1 MKALCLAL
9 ALLCA
14 VQLRTQAYSVGSTTG
29 YSTSSRYTS
38 SSSSS
43 TSSSGSASCCQLSS
57 WAYAHY
63 NEVRQFASHLR
74 LEYNYMS
81 QGSSTGHRTSGAQWD
96 ASIINLTGKTS
107 TELDA
112 LVRRVS
118 EQLVTDMRK
127 GLLPYTTIVA
137 PNFFESKAAET
148 LESVVV
154 DSDDFDQQQQQQ
166 QIEIGH
172 FQPVDLSNFD
182 EVRNYAYPAEVKVI
196 DGKTYV
202 VHKNCT
208 EATKVSGDGSF
219 SSPMVTVRSR
229 NRTTITSSGG
239 MPTYGYSSNGGYS
252 SGSLVSGGASSY
264 PSPVYG
270 QPSGSSSTTTT
281 VRHKIYDWANQHMEP
296 TVMGYNSVVNVAGSD
311 SYQPASRIPITGS
324 SNADVET
331 FGVGNHLY
339 RPNLS
344 PGSTVTVR
352 RYNKT
357 IITNPDGTNTVSG
370 SELNRKWVDGKLV
383 YDSQRP
389 FGEWSVPRGE
399 AWKQEERERFFWFL
413 TQGNITPQRLEE
425 WQRQQEERLLAMA
438 ERYQTTTEDI
448 QAWHRSELDRYRVL
462 LGQYQ
467 AQNPNLT
474 GWKRTE
480 AGRLD
485 WLIHQN
491 SVTRDELERWQRENN
506 DKLVQLARQYN
517 ISLQEL
523 KNWQI
528 EELNRLYAYF
538 NDQNN
543 SMISRPINSGSLRS
557 NEQERLEELIR
568 QHNATIAHLQ
578 NSIRLDQQK
587 LSDLGQ
593 KYRGNVQ
600 DMQKW
605 LKDELARL
613 NGIIN
618 ESRSEVTRV
627 TEWQRSERERLEN
640 VVKQHRG
647 SVEELEAQMA
657 RDRNQIQALAA
668 KYHVSLEE
676 LEKWQSAELERLHSQ
691 SQTKLEMDIKEWQQ
705 RERERLKVIVN
716 TNDLTIEEFQ
726 AKIMSDRSRLEDL
739 AKTYKIQVSE
749 VEDWIRNEI
758 KNFQSQGLLKEVE
771 KELEAWQQ
779 KERERLNS
787 IVRQN
792 ELTVEELEK
801 KIKEDQAHLYSMAN
815 MYQVRVEE
823 IEDWLKKELLRLQGE
838 GLVKVEDLKDWQK
851 QEREV
856 ILKIVQ
862 ENKLT
867 IEEFEKK
874 LLADRRRLQELSQN
888 YNVQTSEIEGWIK
901 KEGERL
907 QSLGLLQIQ
916 EQLSNWQKN
925 ERQRLLELVNKNN
938 LSIDELQENIKK
950 DRQHVYALAHQNQV
964 RVEEVEEWIKNEIHK
979 LQQEGLIEMEKLKDW
994 QSLWRGNLTNMVK
1007 ERDFTVEEF
1016 HKWLLEDR
1024 KRLQDLAMQ
1033 HNVHIEEIEQ
1043 WVRNEEQRFI
1053 SMGLLKPNEKLTNW
1067 QEVERRYL
1075 ERITQEQYHSTEQL
1089 EQRLRQDRELLEKL
1103 ARDYSIQV
1111 EEIEQWM
1118 KKELA
1123 RLRDDGQLQIDN
1135 LTAWQIAERER
1146 LEELIKQN
1154 KVWSVEEFE
1163 SVLRE
1168 DREHMQKMA
1177 FQYHTSVEE
1186 IEKWIQSEVARLQQ
1200 QGKLDIEKLTE
1211 WQKTENARI
1220 LSLLQQ
1226 QSSITVE
1233 EFEQKVQKDKRFL
1246 INLANQYHV
1255 SVVEIE
1261 AYVKKVIDDLRNKGK
1276 FEVENLQTWQI
1287 VERDYIKQLIGQYK
1301 NELSTAD
1308 YEQKLLAD
1316 RAHLRQLSDQYRINI
1331 AQIEKW
1337 MIEELKRLR
1346 KDSADHVQKLA
1357 EWQVAEAQRLKE
1369 LIRQNNRLSYV
1380 EFEVELNKERQ
1391 RLQELAKQYSIS
1403 VEEVEVWLRQQL
1415 VNLKTTGQ
1423 IQVENLTQW
1432 QTDEQERLI
1441 EMLLQQQN
1449 TVSYDEFEAQLRR
1462 DREHLQQLAREYSVS
1477 VEQIEMWMRDELQRL
1492 KNSGLL
1498 QVEQLTQWQKTERD
1512 RLQDWL
1518 NQQNNATTYEEFNEF
1533 LRRDKARL
1541 ERIAQDY
1548 HVTVEEVESWVQQE
1562 GARLQILGLI
1572 QRPQSY
1578 TVYEEHNIND
1588 DGWKIY
1594 TLAHL
1599 KAIAQ
1604 TQGMTWQEFEAYL
1617 ANERMRWEQFAR
1629 QYNVSVEEIEQYLR
1643 GEAQKLNQ
1651 EGLITGSVTIE
1662 EWEIFENQRIQNL
1675 INERLRKQQ
1684 RWSIEELER
1693 QLKEDQEH
1701 LRKLALQYHLTVEE
1715 VEAWYKQQLQRLL
1728 DQNKIISEHLVD
1740 WQRREKERLYRI
1752 VTRQPGVT
1760 VEVWEDQILHD
1771 RTTLNNLADEY
1782 HVSIEELE
1790 SWISNE
1796 LRRLS
1801 DLGLV
1806 RDRHQSFDYNNWQR
1820 QERERLRAIA
1830 AEISITQIEFLEYI
1844 AADNDYQ
1851 NRLAQLYGTTL
1862 EQLAPFQRIEID
1874 HMQREGLLDNI
1885 KLLTLEKWQKRERDR
1900 LYNLIRNQNFSL
1912 KNLRNWQRQDI
1923 VLNELA
1929 ASYGITTQALKDWQ
1943 IKEFERFLRLAE
1955 HYGWQLNQLQSFR
1968 EKELRYIDFV
1978 MHKKTTN
1985 EAERIKWG
1993 AEEARR
1999 MADLERK
2006 SGLKNEEL
2014 LEWRRILYLLAQG
2027 LLPMDSST
2035 GFGGYE
2041 IGAGSTN
2048 RTAWPHQV
2056 ISKDRGDQPPHVYDE
2071 NADAEEPGL
2080 AGQDNNLY
2088 PPPAAA
2094 MKVEPTT
2101 QYPAYSRPAVSFL
2114 PPSGPAGERTSG
2126 YRYRKQE
2133 YKFTVPAADSVND
2146 ASSSAVTANSGR
2158 ARYGRER
2165 DFNTQQQQVAN
2176 DYGQQQQVEV
2186 GWNGKLED
2194 GGQQQEV
2201 DLGWNGQQQVQG
2213 GYARGGSSGYTSGS
2227 SSASSSSTA
2236 SSTGSSSHS
2245 YTAGSRGYGH
2255 TSQGGYGHRWQQQQQ
2270 QQADD
2275 FGQQQQQQF
2284 EDLGQQQQVEL
2295 GDYKQQDWDRQQ
2307 QQQQED
2313 VQVEDLEGTFVGA
2326 HHGATQKQVSSTE
2339 PTAQIEVTAEPENTG
2354 LWSSFKKK
2362 ASGLFG

>member
-1 MKALCLAL
+1 MKAWCLAL
-9 ALLCA
+9 ALLCVA
-14 VQLRTQAYSVGSTTG
+14 QWRTHAYSVGSTSG
-29 YSTSSRYTS
+29 YSSSSRYTS
-38 SSSSS
+38 SSSSAS
-43 TSSSGSASCCQLSS
+43 TVGGSTSCCQLSS
-57 WAYAHY
+57 WAYAHFG
-63 NEVRQFASHLR
+63 EVRQFASRLR

-81 QGSSTGHRTSGAQWD
+81 QGSSTGYRVQGEAWN
-96 ASIINLTGKTS
+96 ANIINLTGKTAS
-107 TELDA
+107 ELDA
-112 LVRRVS
+112 LVRHVS

-127 GLLPYTTIVA
+127 GVLPYTTIAA

-148 LESVVV
+148 LESIIAT
-154 DSDDFDQQQQQQ
+154 SEDFGQQQQQQ
-166 QIEIGH
+166 EVDVGH

-208 EATKVSGDGSF
+208 EAKKVTGDGSY
-219 SSPMVTVRSR
+219 SSPLITVRSR

-239 MPTYGYSSNGGYS
+239 VPAYSYGTGGYS
-252 SGSLVSGGASSY
+252 SGSLVSGGVNRY
-264 PSPVYG
+264 PSAVYG
-270 QPSGSSSTTTT
+270 QPGGSSSTTT

-296 TVMGYNSVVNVAGSD
+296 SVMGYNPVVNVAGGSD
-311 SYQPASRIPITGS
+311 WQSGAYRPAPIAGS

-331 FGVGNHLY
+331 FATGNQVF
-339 RPNLS
+339 RPSFS

-413 TQGNITPQRLEE
+413 TQGNVTPQRLEQ

-438 ERYQTTTEDI
+438 ERYGTTIEAI
-448 QAWHRSELDRYRVL
+448 QEWHRSELDRYRVL

-467 AQNPNLT
+467 AQNPNLN
-474 GWKRTE
+474 GWKRSE

-491 SVTRDELERWQRENN
+491 SVTPEELERWQRENN
-506 DKLVQLARQYN
+506 EKLVQLARQYN

-543 SMISRPINSGSLRS
+543 SMISRPINSGSLRT

-568 QHNATIAHLQ
+568 QHNATIAQLQ
-578 NSIRLDQQK
+578 KSIRLDQEK
-587 LSDLGQ
+587 LSDLGKQ
-593 KYRGNVQ
+593 YRGNVQ

-605 LKDELARL
+605 LKEELARL
-613 NGIIN
+613 NGVIS
-618 ESRSEVTRV
+618 EHRSEVTRV

-657 RDRNQIQALAA
+657 RDRNYMKSLAA

-676 LEKWQSAELERLHSQ
+676 LEKWQSAELDRLHSQ
-691 SQTKLEMDIKEWQQ
+691 SQTKLELDIKEWQR
-705 RERERLKVIVN
+705 REREHLKSIIN
-716 TNDLTIEEFQ
+716 KNDLTIEEFQ
-726 AKIMSDRSRLEDL
+726 TKIMSDRARLEDL

-749 VEDWIRNEI
+749 VEEWIQNEI

-771 KELEAWQQ
+771 KELAAWQQ
-779 KERERLNS
+779 KERDRLLA
-787 IVRQN
+787 IVQQN

-801 KIKEDQAHLYSMAN
+801 KIKDDQSYLYSMAN
-815 MYQVRVEE
+815 MYQVKVEE
-823 IEDWLKKELLRLQGE
+823 IEEWLKKELLRLQGE
-838 GLVKVEDLKDWQK
+838 GLIKVEDLKDWQK
-851 QEREV
+851 QEREQ

-867 IEEFEKK
+867 IEEFERK
-874 LLADRRRLQELSQN
+874 LLADRQRLQELSQT
-888 YNVQTSEIEGWIK
+888 YNVQTSEIEGWIR

-916 EQLSNWQKN
+916 EQLNNWQKN
-925 ERQRLLELVNKNN
+925 ERDRLLELVNKNN
-938 LSIDELQENIKK
+938 LSIDELQESIKK
-950 DRQHVYALAHQNQV
+950 DRQHVYSLAHQNQV
-964 RVEEVEEWIKNEIHK
+964 RVEEVEEWIKNEIHR
-979 LQQEGLIEMEKLKDW
+979 LQQEGLIEIEKLKDW
-994 QSLWRGNLTNMVK
+994 QTQWRGNLTNMVK

-1089 EQRLRQDRELLEKL
+1089 EERLRQDRELLEKL
-1103 ARDYSIQV
+1103 ARDYSVQV

-1154 KVWSVEEFE
+1154 KAWSVEEFE
-1163 SVLRE
+1163 SELRQ

-1186 IEKWIQSEVARLQQ
+1186 IEKWIQSEVERLRQ

-1211 WQKTENARI
+1211 WQRAEHDHI
-1220 LSLLQQ
+1220 LNLLQQ
-1226 QSSITVE
+1226 QTSITVE
-1233 EFEQKVQKDKRFL
+1233 EFEQKVLKDKLFL

-1276 FEVENLQTWQI
+1276 FEVENLQTWQL
-1287 VERDYIKQLIGQYK
+1287 VERDYIKQLIQQYQ
-1301 NELSTAD
+1301 NGLSTAE
-1308 YEQKLLAD
+1308 YEQKLLTD
-1316 RAHLRQLSDQYRINI
+1316 RAHLHQLADQYRVNI
-1331 AQIEKW
+1331 EQIEKW
-1337 MIEELKRLR
+1337 MIDELKRLR

-1357 EWQVAEAQRLKE
+1357 DWQVAEAQRLKE
-1369 LIRQNNRLSYV
+1369 LIRQNNHISYV
-1380 EFEVELNKERQ
+1380 EFEMELNNERQ
-1391 RLQELAKQYSIS
+1391 RLQELAKQYSVS
-1403 VEEVEVWLRQQL
+1403 VEEVETWLRQQL

-1423 IQVENLTQW
+1423 VQVENLTQW
-1432 QTDEQERLI
+1432 QSDEQKRLI
-1441 EMLLQQQN
+1441 DMLLQQQN
-1449 TVSYDEFEAQLRR
+1449 SISYDEFDAQLRR
-1462 DREHLQQLAREYSVS
+1462 DQERLQKLAREYSVS
-1477 VEQIEMWMRDELQRL
+1477 VEQIESWMRDELHRL

-1512 RLQDWL
+1512 HLQDWL
-1518 NQQNNATTYEEFNEF
+1518 NQQNNATTYEQFNEF
-1533 LRRDKARL
+1533 LRRDKERL
-1541 ERIAQDY
+1541 EQIAHEY

-1572 QRPQSY
+1572 DRPQSY
-1578 TVYEEHNIND
+1578 TRYEGHGDND
-1588 DGWKIY
+1588 QWKIY

-1599 KAIAQ
+1599 KAVAQ
-1604 TQGMTWQEFEAYL
+1604 TVPMSWQDFEDYL
-1617 ANERMRWEQFAR
+1617 VKERMRWEQFAR
-1629 QYNVSVEEIEQYLR
+1629 QYNVSVEEIEEYLR
-1643 GEAQKLNQ
+1643 VEGQKLNQ
-1651 EGLITGSVTIE
+1651 EGVITGSQTIE
-1662 EWEIFENQRIQNL
+1662 EWEIHEDQYIQNL

-1693 QLKEDQEH
+1693 QLKQDQEH
-1701 LRKLALQYHLTVEE
+1701 LRQLAIQYHVTVEE
-1715 VEAWYKQQLQRLL
+1715 VEAWYQQELRRLL
-1728 DQNKIISEHLVD
+1728 DQNKIITENLVD
-1740 WQRREKERLYRI
+1740 WQRQEKERLYGL
-1752 VTRQPGVT
+1752 VTRRPGQTVT
-1760 VEVWEDQILHD
+1760 VWEEHILRD
-1771 RTTLNNLADEY
+1771 RNTLNNLADEY

-1790 SWISNE
+1790 LWIQNE
-1796 LRRLS
+1796 LRRLGE
-1801 DLGLV
+1801 LGLV
-1806 RDRHQSFDYNNWQR
+1806 RDLHQTVDYNNWQK

-1830 AEISITQIEFLEYI
+1830 KDISITQIEFLEYI
-1844 AADNDYQ
+1844 AADTDYQ

-1912 KNLRNWQRQDI
+1912 KKLRNWQRQDI
-1923 VLNELA
+1923 AHNELA
-1929 ASYGITTQALKDWQ
+1929 ANYGITTQALKDWQ

-1955 HYGWQLNQLQSFR
+1955 HYGWELNQLQNFR
-1968 EKELRYIDFV
+1968 EKELRYIDFI

-1985 EAERIKWG
+1985 EVERLKWG
-1993 AEEARR
+1993 TEEAKRT
-1999 MADLERK
+1999 ADLERK
-2006 SGLKNEEL
+2006 SGITGEEL
-2014 LEWRRILYLLAQG
+2014 IQWRRILYLLSQG
-2027 LLPMDSST
+2027 LLPMDGST
-2035 GFGGYE
+2035 GFGGHE

-2071 NADAEEPGL
+2071 NVDVEEPGL

-2088 PPPAAA
+2088 PPPSAA

-2101 QYPAYSRPAVSFL
+2101 QYPAYGRPAA
-2114 PPSGPAGERTSG
+2114 PAPSGGAGGRTSG
-2126 YRYRKQE
+2126 YRYSKQE
-2133 YKFTVPAADSVND
+2133 YKFTVPAGEVEINSAAG
-2146 ASSSAVTANSGR
+2146 ASAQGGSART
-2158 ARYGRER
+2158 RYGRER
-2165 DFNTQQQQVAN
+2165 ELDTQQQQQQEV
-2176 DYGQQQQVEV
+2176 DDFGQQQQVEL

-2194 GGQQQEV
+2194 GGQQQQV

-2213 GYARGGSSGYTSGS
+2213 SYARGGATDHSSSSSS
-2227 SSASSSSTA
+2227 SSAA
-2236 SSTGSSSHS
+2236 SSHS
-2245 YTAGSRGYGH
+2245 YNSGAHGH
-2255 TSQGGYGHRWQQQQQ
+2255 ASYGGYGQRQQQQQ
-2270 QQADD
+2270 LQQQRDD

-2284 EDLGQQQQVEL
+2284 DDFGQQQQVEL
-2295 GDYKQQDWDRQQ
+2295 GDYKQNAWDQQ
-2307 QQQQED
+2307 QQ
-2313 VQVEDLEGTFVGA
+2313 VQVEDLDGTFVGP
-2326 HHGATQKQVSSTE
+2326 HHGVSQKQVSSTE
-2339 PTAQIEVTAEPENTG
+2339 ANAQIEVTAEPESTG
-2354 LWSSFKKK
+2354 LWNSFKKK

>member
-1 MKALCLAL
+1 MKVVCLAL
-9 ALLCA
+9 ALLCVA
-14 VQLRTQAYSVGSTTG
+14 QWRVHAYSVGSSSG
-29 YSTSSRYTS
+29 YSSSSRYTS
-38 SSSSS
+38 SSS
-43 TSSSGSASCCQLSS
+43 TSSSSSSAACCQLSS
-57 WAYAHY
+57 WAYAHI
-63 NEVRQFASHLR
+63 NEVRQFANRLR
-74 LEYNYMS
+74 QEYNYMS
-81 QGSSTGHRTSGAQWD
+81 QGSSTGYSVHGAQWD
-96 ASIINLTGKTS
+96 ANIIHLTGKTGS
-107 TELDA
+107 ELDA

-127 GLLPYTTIVA
+127 GLLPYNTIVA

-148 LESVVV
+148 LETYTAA
-154 DSDDFDQQQQQQ
+154 SDDYGQQQQQV
-166 QIEIGH
+166 EVGH

-208 EATKVSGDGSF
+208 EAKKVSGDGSYG
-219 SSPMVTVRSR
+219 SPLVTVRSR
-229 NRTTITSSGG
+229 NRTTITTSGG
-239 MPTYGYSSNGGYS
+239 VPAYTYGSAGYS
-252 SGSLVSGGASSY
+252 SGSLTSDGATSY
-264 PSPVYG
+264 PSSVYV
-270 QPSGSSSTTTT
+270 QPGSSSSTTTVRRKNT
-281 VRHKIYDWANQHMEP
+281 VYDWVNQNMEP
-296 TVMGYNSVVNVAGSD
+296 SVMGYNPVVNVAGSSD
-311 SYQPASRIPITGS
+311 WQMGSYRPATHIPTDV
-324 SNADVET
+324 DVET
-331 FGVGNHLY
+331 FGAGGSQVF
-339 RPNLS
+339 RPS
-344 PGSTVTVR
+344 YAPGSTVTVR

-389 FGEWSVPRGE
+389 FGEWTVPRGE

-438 ERYQTTTEDI
+438 ERYHTTIEDI
-448 QAWHRSELDRYRVL
+448 QEWHRNELDRYRVL

-485 WLIHQN
+485 WLVHQN
-491 SVTRDELERWQRENN
+491 SITREELERWQRENN
-506 DKLVQLARQYN
+506 EKLVQLARQYS

-543 SMISRPINSGSLRS
+543 SMISRPIDSGSLRT

-568 QHNATIAHLQ
+568 QHNATITQLQ

-600 DMQKW
+600 DMEKW
-605 LKDELARL
+605 LKGELARL
-613 NGIIN
+613 NGIISEQRN
-618 ESRSEVTRV
+618 EMTRV
-627 TEWQRSERERLEN
+627 TEWQSSERERLEN

-657 RDRNQIQALAA
+657 RDRNYMKALAA

-676 LEKWQSAELERLHSQ
+676 LEKWQSSELDRLHNA
-691 SQTKLEMDIKEWQQ
+691 SQTKLELDIQEWQR
-705 RERERLKVIVN
+705 REREHLKSIVN
-716 TNDLTIEEFQ
+716 KNDLTIEEFQ

-779 KERERLNS
+779 KERERLHK
-787 IVRQN
+787 IVQQN

-801 KIKEDQAHLYSMAN
+801 KIKEDQTHLYSMAN

-823 IEDWLKKELLRLQGE
+823 IEEWLKKELLRLQGE
-838 GLVKVEDLKDWQK
+838 GLIKVEDLKDWQK
-851 QEREV
+851 QERED

-874 LLADRRRLQELSQN
+874 LLADRRRLQELAQT

-916 EQLSNWQKN
+916 EQLSNWQKS
-925 ERQRLLELVNKNN
+925 ERDRLLDLVNKNN
-938 LSIDELQENIKK
+938 LSIDELQESIKK
-950 DRQHVYALAHQNQV
+950 DRQHLYTLAHQNQV
-964 RVEEVEEWIKNEIHK
+964 RVEEVEEWIKKEINK
-979 LQQEGLIEMEKLKDW
+979 LQEEGLIEINKLKDW
-994 QSLWRGNLTNMVK
+994 QSQWRGNLTNMVK

-1103 ARDYSIQV
+1103 ARDYSVQV

-1154 KVWSVEEFE
+1154 KAWSVEEFE
-1163 SVLRE
+1163 SALRQ

-1186 IEKWIQSEVARLQQ
+1186 IEKWIQSEVDRLRQ

-1211 WQKTENARI
+1211 WQKAEHARI
-1220 LSLLQQ
+1220 LNLLQQ
-1226 QSSITVE
+1226 QSTITVE
-1233 EFEQKVQKDKRFL
+1233 EFEEKVQKDKRFL

-1255 SVVEIE
+1255 SVTEVE
-1261 AYVKKVIDDLRNKGK
+1261 AYVKKVIDDLHNKGK
-1276 FEVENLQTWQI
+1276 FEVENLQNWQL
-1287 VERDYIKQLIGQYK
+1287 VERDYIKQLIGQYQ
-1301 NELSTAD
+1301 NGLSTTE

-1316 RAHLRQLSDQYRINI
+1316 RAHLYQLADQYRISI
-1331 AQIEKW
+1331 DQIEKW
-1337 MIEELKRLR
+1337 MLDELKRLR
-1346 KDSADHVQKLA
+1346 KGSADHVQKLA

-1369 LIRQNNRLSYV
+1369 LIRENNHLSYV
-1380 EFEVELNKERQ
+1380 EFQMELNKERQ
-1391 RLQELAKQYSIS
+1391 RLQELAKQYSVS
-1403 VEEVEVWLRQQL
+1403 VEEVEMWLRQQL

-1423 IQVENLTQW
+1423 VQVESLTQW
-1432 QTDEQERLI
+1432 QSEEQKRLI
-1441 EMLLQQQN
+1441 DMLLQQQN
-1449 TVSYDEFEAQLRR
+1449 SLSYEEFEAQLRR
-1462 DREHLQQLAREYSVS
+1462 DRAHLQQLAQEYSVS
-1477 VEQIEMWMRDELQRL
+1477 VEQIENWMRDELQRL

-1498 QVEQLTQWQKTERD
+1498 QVEQLTYWQKNERD
-1512 RLQDWL
+1512 RLQEWL
-1518 NQQNNATTYEEFNEF
+1518 NQQNNATTYEEFNTF

-1541 ERIAQDY
+1541 ERIAQEY

-1562 GARLQILGLI
+1562 GARLQVLGLI
-1572 QRPQSY
+1572 TRPQSY
-1578 TVYEEHNIND
+1578 VIYEDHSGND
-1588 DGWKIY
+1588 EWKVY

-1599 KAIAQ
+1599 KAVAQ
-1604 TQGMTWQEFEAYL
+1604 TVPMNWQDFEEYL
-1617 ANERMRWEQFAR
+1617 VKERMRWEQFAR
-1629 QYNVSVEEIEQYLR
+1629 QYHVSVEEIEEYIR
-1643 GEAQKLNQ
+1643 EEAQKLNQ
-1651 EGLITGSVTIE
+1651 QGVITGSMTVEQWEIE
-1662 EWEIFENQRIQNL
+1662 ENQHIQNL
-1675 INERLRKQQ
+1675 INDRLRKQQ

-1693 QLKEDQEH
+1693 QLKQDQEH
-1701 LRKLALQYHLTVEE
+1701 LRQLAMQYHITVEE
-1715 VEAWYKQQLQRLL
+1715 VEAWYKQELQRLL
-1728 DQNKIISEHLVD
+1728 EQNKLISEHLVD
-1740 WQRREKERLYRI
+1740 WQRREKDRLYRLI
-1752 VTRQPGVT
+1752 TRQPGVT
-1760 VEVWEDQILHD
+1760 VEVWEEQILRD
-1771 RTTLNNLADEY
+1771 RNTLNNLADEY

-1790 SWISNE
+1790 SWIRNE
-1796 LRRLS
+1796 LRRLT

-1806 RDRHQSFDYNNWQR
+1806 RDLHQSTDYNNWQK
-1820 QERERLRAIA
+1820 QESERLRSIA
-1830 AEISITQIEFLEYI
+1830 AEINITQIEFLEFI
-1844 AADNDYQ
+1844 AADTDYQ
-1851 NRLAQLYGTTL
+1851 RRLAKLYGTTL
-1862 EQLAPFQRIEID
+1862 EHLAPFQSIEIS
-1874 HMQREGLLDNI
+1874 HLQREGLLDNT
-1885 KLLTLEKWQKRERDR
+1885 KLLTLEQWQKRERDR
-1900 LYNLIRNQNFSL
+1900 LYNLIKNQNFSL
-1912 KNLRNWQRQDI
+1912 KNLRNWQRQDMF
-1923 VLNELA
+1923 LNEVA
-1929 ASYGITTQALKDWQ
+1929 ANYGITAQALKDWQ
-1943 IKEFERFLRLAE
+1943 IKEFERFIQLAE
-1955 HYGWQLNQLQSFR
+1955 HYGVTLNQLQDFR
-1968 EKELRYIDFV
+1968 DKEWRYINFV
-1978 MHKKTTN
+1978 MHKKTSN
-1985 EAERIKWG
+1985 EGERINWG
-1993 AEEARR
+1993 AEEAKR
-1999 MADLERK
+1999 MAALERK
-2006 SGLKNEEL
+2006 TGLRGEEL
-2014 LEWRRILYLLAQG
+2014 LQWRRIFYLLCQG
-2027 LLPMDSST
+2027 LLPMDAST
-2035 GFGGYE
+2035 GFGGHE
-2041 IGAGSTN
+2041 MGAGSTN
-2048 RTAWPHQV
+2048 RTAWPHNV
-2056 ISKDRGDQPPHVYDE
+2056 ISKDRGDQPPHIYDE
-2071 NADAEEPGL
+2071 NVDAEEPGL
-2080 AGQDNNLY
+2080 AGQDNSLY
-2088 PPPAAA
+2088 PLPNAA

-2101 QYPAYSRPAVSFL
+2101 QYPAPSAAYL
-2114 PPSGPAGERTSG
+2114 PPSSGGRTSG
-2126 YRYRKQE
+2126 YRYSKQE
-2133 YKFTVPAADSVND
+2133 YKFTVPAGTVNAAASAD
-2146 ASSSAVTANSGR
+2146 ASSSMASASANINVGR

-2165 DFNTQQQQVAN
+2165 EIDTQQQQQQEVD

-2186 GWNGKLED
+2186 DWNGKLED
-2194 GGQQQEV
+2194 GGQQQ
-2201 DLGWNGQQQVQG
+2201 VQD
-2213 GYARGGSSGYTSGS
+2213 GYGRGGSAGY
-2227 SSASSSSTA
+2227 SSSS
-2236 SSTGSSSHS
+2236 SSSHGHHSGGGSS
-2245 YTAGSRGYGH
+2245 YGR
-2255 TSQGGYGHRWQQQQQ
+2255 TSYGGYGHRQQQQQ
-2270 QQADD
+2270 QQQQQEDFGQQQQVDD
-2275 FGQQQQQQF
+2275 FGQQQQ
-2284 EDLGQQQQVEL
+2284 VEL
-2295 GDYKQQDWDRQQ
+2295 DDYKQQEWDQQ
-2307 QQQQED
+2307 QQ
-2313 VQVEDLEGTFVGA
+2313 VQVEDLSGSYGGA
-2326 HHGATQKQVSSTE
+2326 QAGYNQKQVSSTE
-2339 PTAQIEVTAEPENTG
+2339 ANAHVEVAAVTENTG
-2354 LWSSFKKK
+2354 LWNSFKKK